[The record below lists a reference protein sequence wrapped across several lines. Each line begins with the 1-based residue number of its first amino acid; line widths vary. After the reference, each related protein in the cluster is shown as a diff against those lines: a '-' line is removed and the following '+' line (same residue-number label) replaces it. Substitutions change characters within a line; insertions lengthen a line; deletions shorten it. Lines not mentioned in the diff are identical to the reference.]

1 MKDVTDLLHSLPS
14 VGQTLEGFLFFVA
27 PRIDF
32 RQSASRVGDCLS
44 GEGVEDCL
52 SVEGGEC
59 LSVEGGDCLSVEGG
73 DCLSGEGVRCVRLE
87 AGQ

>member
-44 GEGVEDCL
+44 
-52 SVEGGEC
+52 
-59 LSVEGGDCLSVEGG
+59 VEGGDCLSV
-73 DCLSGEGVRCVRLE
+73 EGVRCVRLE

>member
-44 GEGVEDCL
+44 GEG
-52 SVEGGEC
+52 
-59 LSVEGGDCLSVEGG
+59 GDCLSVEG
-73 DCLSGEGVRCVRLE
+73 VRCVRVE